1 MRTRVLGRT
10 GLEVSELIFGCGD
23 VGGLLVRGEPAEME
37 RAIARAIDAGC
48 NWFDTAAAYGGGKSE
63 ESLGRI
69 LSGLAT
75 KPRVSTKVRLDL
87 AKLDDLADKVERSV
101 EASLKRLRRSSVD
114 LLQFHNAV
122 ARETGGRA
130 IAEREVL
137 KTGGVAD
144 ALDRMREQGLT
155 RFVGFTAL
163 GEAAACRRVIES
175 ARFDA
180 AQVYYNMLNPSAAR
194 AMPAA
199 WTGQDFAELLSACR
213 AQKMGVIAIRVL
225 GAGILATDARH
236 GREVILT
243 SDTAVAEEER
253 KAAALFRALGSA
265 HGSRAQTAI
274 RFVLANPD
282 VSAVNVG
289 FASTAQLEE
298 ALGAFERG
306 PLPSA
311 ALAAI
316 EKLYETDFPA
326 GA

>member
-10 GLEVSELIFGCGD
+10 GLGVSELIFGCGD

-37 RAIARAIDAGC
+37 RAVARAIAAGC
-48 NWFDTAAAYGGGKSE
+48 NWFDTASAYGGGKSE

-69 LSGLAT
+69 LPGMAA
-75 KPRVSTKVRLDL
+75 KPHVSTKVRLDL
-87 AKLDDLADKVERSV
+87 TRLDDLAGEIERSV
-101 EASLKRLRRSSVD
+101 EASLKRLRRTSVD

-137 KTGGVAD
+137 KSGGVAD
-144 ALDRMREQGLT
+144 ALYRVREQGAA

-163 GEAAACRRVIES
+163 GEAPACRRVIDS
-175 ARFDA
+175 GRFDA
-180 AQVYYNMLNPSAAR
+180 AQIYYNMLNPSAAH

-199 WTGQDFAELLSACR
+199 WTGQDFAEIMSACR

-225 GAGILATDARH
+225 GAGILATDVRH
-236 GREVILT
+236 GREVMLT

-253 KAAALFRALGSA
+253 KTAAVFRALGSA
-265 HGSRAQTAI
+265 HGSRAQIAI
-274 RFVLANPD
+274 RFVLANAD

-289 FASTAQLEE
+289 FASAVQLEE

-306 PLPSA
+306 PLPKE
-311 ALAAI
+311 ALDTLDA
-316 EKLYETDFPA
+316 LYRNDFRP
-326 GA
+326 G